1 MYCTLFIVIVI
12 AIFFLFLFHFR
23 KKKIIKKIYCMP
35 KKEKCDFLN
44 ERVAPLGYCYDCH
57 QDIFTST
64 QDAWQKKYGYGS
76 IYDRVAPFFNMIF
89 DYKPIYFNYDG
100 KTWLI
105 EFWKGQYGINTG
117 GEIGIYRADRI
128 LSPAEKK
135 TAIFSAVDAE
145 EYLDITM
152 ELFYRGI
159 SLGTREASHWWLTIF
174 SMGHFADP
182 EELSMDISI
191 RFPDFEMRN
200 AFMDALYLSG
210 YNIDTIN
217 LCLYHT
223 ELSFTFTSSNPLPG
237 LWKRLYCRY
246 VQWKNRQF
254 CRWYLFITRYFSNSC
269 DKLLYLYFYLPFIFR
284 RTLRLKR
291 FRKKNSGKK

>member
-23 KKKIIKKIYCMP
+23 KKKIIKKICCMP

-105 EFWKGQYGINTG
+105 EF
-117 GEIGIYRADRI
+117 
-128 LSPAEKK
+128 
-135 TAIFSAVDAE
+135 
-145 EYLDITM
+145 
-152 ELFYRGI
+152 
-159 SLGTREASHWWLTIF
+159 
-174 SMGHFADP
+174 
-182 EELSMDISI
+182 
-191 RFPDFEMRN
+191 
-200 AFMDALYLSG
+200 
-210 YNIDTIN
+210 
-217 LCLYHT
+217 
-223 ELSFTFTSSNPLPG
+223 
-237 LWKRLYCRY
+237 
-246 VQWKNRQF
+246 
-254 CRWYLFITRYFSNSC
+254 
-269 DKLLYLYFYLPFIFR
+269 
-284 RTLRLKR
+284 
-291 FRKKNSGKK
+291 